1 MFGLRVNEQTELRL
15 IDCQHSG
22 ELLQLFEANRGHL
35 RPWHP
40 WVDMMRSADVV
51 EKAITV
57 WQQQY
62 ANRRGCHFGIW
73 FNGRFCGMISYNNID
88 PLNRWAALF
97 YWLDAAHQGHGIM
110 TACCRTLV
118 LDGFDRWKLN
128 RITIE
133 CATHNTR
140 SRAIPERLGFKLEG
154 IVRGIE
160 WLHDRYV
167 DHAMYGLLRGDPL
180 RGDWMRVT
188 EFPFAAPGAGP
199 FAPDPAQSLCGPN
212 RLAVEKAFSPA

>member
-88 PLNRWAALF
+88 PSNRWAALF

-110 TACCRTLV
+110 TACCRALV
-118 LDGFDRWKLN
+118 SDGFERWKLN
-128 RITIE
+128 RVTIE
-133 CATHNTR
+133 CATDNTR

-167 DHAMYGLLRGDPL
+167 DHAMYGLLKGDPPH
-180 RGDWMRVT
+180 RDSRSIT
-188 EFPFAAPGAGP
+188 QFPLAAQGTHPYAAAPAEKLNG
-199 FAPDPAQSLCGPN
+199 SS
-212 RLAVEKAFSPA
+212 RWAVETG